1 MSNDLDWAIYNT
13 VHDFKGGARAL
24 SAHVAVR
31 AGTLNNKADPGCDTH
46 HLTYHEGIAI
56 QLATQDFR
64 IISTE
69 AAILG
74 GSFIRLAPLEF
85 VSDMALLDAWAR
97 WHEETGETAAEV
109 RKALSDGQIT
119 RAEYNRIRIEVRQ
132 DIQREMEFLRRL
144 EALVIDDD

>member
-1 MSNDLDWAIYNT
+1 MSNDLDWAIYHT

-24 SAHVAVR
+24 AAHVAVR
-31 AGTLNNKADPGCDTH
+31 AGTLNNKADPACDNH
-46 HLTYHEGIAI
+46 NLTYQEGIAI
-56 QLATQDFR
+56 QLASQDFS

-74 GSFIRLAPLEF
+74 GTFVHLGSLAF

-97 WHEETGETAAEV
+97 WHEETGQTAAEV
-109 RKALSDGQIT
+109 RKALDDGKIT
-119 RAEYNRIRIEVRQ
+119 RDEFRRIRKEVRE

-144 EALVIDDD
+144 ESLVVDDE